1 MCVRPCP
8 CYLTGGD
15 THIICIACWGEE
27 HTQSA
32 FENTGCEHCDMLTD
46 APIPPGVFSR
56 TLRLAF
62 PRALVPLLPRHS
74 EGWGSQNGSVSEDRD
89 GHRLISA
96 FTWRVQCFVSGL
108 GSTRCG
114 FIRPDRST
122 YTAAIWFWG
131 IKCCQCKRYWG
142 FATSVSCL
150 WGFDVRA
157 VEKLCNDWPT
167 EREGVRSRGNLTN
180 AFFLLVHNLNAGD
193 YHFSW
198 SPHRGVEIMG
208 ETVFL

>member
-1 MCVRPCP
+1 MASKQQQAAYDVCSSLPVLFNGWGYTHSLYCLLGRGAHTVSVRERWLWALRYAYGRSDP
-8 CYLTGGD
+8 
-15 THIICIACWGEE
+15 AWRF
-27 HTQSA
+27 
-32 FENTGCEHCDMLTD
+32 FED
-46 APIPPGVFSR
+46 AQARVSQGSGPAAAEAQR
-56 TLRLAF
+56 RLR
-62 PRALVPLLPRHS
+62 S
-74 EGWGSQNGSVSEDRD
+74 WGSQNGSVSEGRD

-150 WGFDVRA
+150 WWAGWGFD
-157 VEKLCNDWPT
+157 ESGW
-167 EREGVRSRGNLTN
+167 
-180 AFFLLVHNLNAGD
+180 
-193 YHFSW
+193 
-198 SPHRGVEIMG
+198 EIM
-208 ETVFL
+208 